1 MDLLGWLTGSKVV
14 SRSTAA
20 ASATDGALTWSMT
33 SDRRGVH
40 TLEVVSR
47 RPFVSA
53 WHPAF
58 SGLVLHEPAGAFLSD
73 GWSASEVMRFSD
85 VDGAEREVS
94 ANWLVLDNRE
104 NLRDGHPWRCE
115 LPVPADRISALFFG
129 SLTDHCWLENATD
142 HAWIVRYE
150 SRSSLFSWTD
160 HIGSTPTIR
169 SSTVEVGDD
178 GRISLQPTGERP
190 WSR

>member
-1 MDLLGWLTGSKVV
+1 
-14 SRSTAA
+14 
-20 ASATDGALTWSMT
+20 MT
-33 SDRRGVH
+33 RDRRGVV
-40 TLEVVSR
+40 TLEVLSR
-47 RPFVSA
+47 RTFVSA
-53 WHPAF
+53 WHPHLV
-58 SGLVLHEPAGAFLSD
+58 GLVLDEPAGAVLPD
-73 GWSASEVMRFSD
+73 GWSAAEVMRFSD
-85 VDGAEREVS
+85 VDGAQREVS
-94 ANWLVLDNRE
+94 ANWLVLDTVE
-104 NLRDGHPWRCE
+104 NLRYEHPWRCE

-178 GRISLQPTGERP
+178 SRISLQPTGERP